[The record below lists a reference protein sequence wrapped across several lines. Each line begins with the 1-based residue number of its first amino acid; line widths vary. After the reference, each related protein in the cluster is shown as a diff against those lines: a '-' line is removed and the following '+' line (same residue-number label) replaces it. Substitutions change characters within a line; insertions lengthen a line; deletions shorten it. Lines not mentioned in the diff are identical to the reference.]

1 MNVKIAKIQETLNR
15 QLISFDCPVGDG
27 IGVATMRLSAN
38 LVDCEVSVEFDIDPP
53 LSQQTNFAYS
63 DEPPGKIAAAGER
76 IELWLSIEDRDDA
89 VVYCRLAR
97 DSLLMI
103 EEAPGETLEVGRVIK
118 VTLAAA
124 EFQVAVVGQPLI
136 GSGTDDGG
144 PGLAHG
150 D

>member
-1 MNVKIAKIQETLNR
+1 MNIKIAKIQETLNR
-15 QLISFDCPVGDG
+15 QLISFNCPVGDG
-27 IGVATMRLSAN
+27 TGVATKRLSAN
-38 LVDCEVSVEFDIDPP
+38 LVDCEVTVEFDIDPP

-63 DEPPGKIAAAGER
+63 DEPLGKIATVGYR
-76 IELWLSIEDRDDA
+76 VELWLSIEDRDDA

-118 VTLAAA
+118 VTLPAA
-124 EFQVAVVGQPLI
+124 EFQVTVVGQPLI
-136 GSGTDDGG
+136 GSRIDDGG
-144 PGLAHG
+144 PGRTHG